1 MTRPIEAQD
10 GPVGAEGHG
19 TRGTTPRFNFPGGY
33 GLATGIVTLLDL
45 ALIERMVAFYRRLIN
60 LMDIVVFLFKC
71 FFIYL
76 GIAWRCFFPRKKRCV
91 AGEVALI
98 TGAGNGIGRDLA
110 LQMGRLGAIIGK
122 SCHDYVLY
130 FSNPLLFTRT
140 FACGKSGCVSN
151 DILSIQSVSTSRKT
165 TTTKR

>member
-1 MTRPIEAQD
+1 MA
-10 GPVGAEGHG
+10 A
-19 TRGTTPRFNFPGGY
+19 
-33 GLATGIVTLLDL
+33 GIVTLLDL

-60 LMDIVVFLFKC
+60 LGDVLVFFVRC
-71 FFIYL
+71 VFIYL

-122 SCHDYVLY
+122 PLKHIMITVLQSQILK
-130 FSNPLLFTRT
+130 FLRALLHMVNPVVYQMICFLYWL
-140 FACGKSGCVSN
+140 
-151 DILSIQSVSTSRKT
+151 QSVSTSRKT

>member
-1 MTRPIEAQD
+1 MTRPIEPQD
-10 GPVGAEGHG
+10 AEGPAGAEGHE
-19 TRGTTPRFNFPGGY
+19 TRGTPRFNLPGGY
-33 GLATGIVTLLDL
+33 GLAAGIVTLLDL

-60 LMDIVVFLFKC
+60 LGDILVFFVRC
-71 FFIYL
+71 IFIYL

-122 SCHDYVLY
+122 PSKH
-130 FSNPLLFTRT
+130 FITTASQ
-140 FACGKSGCVSN
+140 SQHGCIRDTCKQRQAQAESE
-151 DILSIQSVSTSRKT
+151 
-165 TTTKR
+165 